1 MATLTVP
8 RNEDVSA
15 TVPLMGLGFATM
27 SERETIDYVLEGAA
41 EDRGGWVCPVNLDV
55 LRQWRRSEEIQE
67 LVSRADLVVAD
78 GMPLLWAAGVQ
89 GSRLPERVSGSAL
102 IVSLTAAAAAAGLS
116 IFLLGGNPG
125 VADVALERLTE
136 LCPELDACGSLCPP
150 FGFEDDPE
158 WLDRIEESVQ
168 AAAPDIVYVGLGFP
182 KQERLIVELR
192 KRLPQTWFIS
202 CGIAFSFVSG
212 EIRRAPAVL
221 QRLGLEWLHR
231 LTQEPRRLY
240 RRYLLHGIPF
250 LIELLWFSLSNR
262 RGSSV
267 GIVD

>member
-8 RNEDVSA
+8 RNERVCD

-125 VADVALERLTE
+125 VADV
-136 LCPELDACGSLCPP
+136 
-150 FGFEDDPE
+150 
-158 WLDRIEESVQ
+158 
-168 AAAPDIVYVGLGFP
+168 
-182 KQERLIVELR
+182 
-192 KRLPQTWFIS
+192 
-202 CGIAFSFVSG
+202 
-212 EIRRAPAVL
+212 
-221 QRLGLEWLHR
+221 
-231 LTQEPRRLY
+231 
-240 RRYLLHGIPF
+240 
-250 LIELLWFSLSNR
+250 
-262 RGSSV
+262 
-267 GIVD
+267 